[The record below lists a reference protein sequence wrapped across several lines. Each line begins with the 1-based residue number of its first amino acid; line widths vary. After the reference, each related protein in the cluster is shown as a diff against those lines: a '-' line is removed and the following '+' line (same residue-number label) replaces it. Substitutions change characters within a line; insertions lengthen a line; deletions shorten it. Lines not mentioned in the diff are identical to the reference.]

1 MSDATEEPVCFIC
14 LEGGSVHRL
23 CRCSTAMHI
32 DCQVKMIKSTPAH
45 YSKCAVCLMPYANVA
60 AASHG
65 RRLSRD
71 GQRVLMFTGGVGF
84 VLAMSFYEGWLY
96 LDASCTSC
104 TDDDRIASLTISVV
118 LLAAGLGI
126 IVGMYFAFRRSTLIV
141 SQQVVTVRDPTR
153 RTRTVIV
160 VSPPPTPATVR
171 SVMVDPAPQ
180 QSQ

>member
-1 MSDATEEPVCFIC
+1 MTAKKRVKSSQHVFLRANFYRRPPWSGRLRRGRAAIIAEPIMPCPISPQPGDCPGVQCVSDATEEPVCFIC

-71 GQRVLMFTGGVGF
+71 GQRASSCSLAAWASFSPCRFTKAG
-84 VLAMSFYEGWLY
+84 
-96 LDASCTSC
+96 CTSMHHVHHAQMM
-104 TDDDRIASLTISVV
+104 I
-118 LLAAGLGI
+118 GLQ
-126 IVGMYFAFRRSTLIV
+126 A
-141 SQQVVTVRDPTR
+141 
-153 RTRTVIV
+153 
-160 VSPPPTPATVR
+160 
-171 SVMVDPAPQ
+171 
-180 QSQ
+180 